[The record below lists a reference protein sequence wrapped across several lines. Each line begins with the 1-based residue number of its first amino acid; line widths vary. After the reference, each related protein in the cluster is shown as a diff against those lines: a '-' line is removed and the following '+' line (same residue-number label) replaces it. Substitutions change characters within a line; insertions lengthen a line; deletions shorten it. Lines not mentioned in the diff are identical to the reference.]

1 MILKGGK
8 VDHKL
13 HLYISKECWHLINE
27 VPDFF
32 TMEIDLN
39 KIKERKKFSHT
50 VQQKDIYKITELLE
64 CEQKPLS
71 RKFIRSKCQISLV
84 KVREVLKILISHG
97 KARIVGDE
105 YEWVNKE

>member
-13 HLYISKECWHLINE
+13 HLYISKECWHLINDI
-27 VPDFF
+27 PDFF

-50 VQQKDIYKITELLE
+50 IQQKDIFHIMELLE
-64 CEQKPLS
+64 NANKPLS
-71 RKFIRSKCQISLV
+71 RKNIRSACKIALV

-97 KARIVGDE
+97 KAREVGDE